1 MKYLNKLSPS
11 DIYEFL
17 NDNDLIVLDSDLK
30 ALMEEVEKNNGE
42 DIYLR
47 CIDLNKNN
55 NPIEDFIYKC
65 FKNAINPTYFS
76 NNLKMYVLNDFTMY
90 KLLFDLESVNDRDR
104 LLNER
109 YVEFM
114 KEHFKDSSYEEDY
127 EKYLAELNAE
137 SENVQ

>member
-65 FKNAINPTYFS
+65 FKNAINPTYYS
-76 NNLKMYVLNDFTMY
+76 NNLKMYVLNDFTIY
-90 KLLFDLESVNDRDR
+90 KLLLDFESVSDRDR
-104 LLNER
+104 LLNEK

-137 SENVQ
+137 SEKVQ

>member
-76 NNLKMYVLNDFTMY
+76 NNLKMYVLNDFTIY
-90 KLLFDLESVNDRDR
+90 KLLLDF
-104 LLNER
+104 
-109 YVEFM
+109 YQYIF
-114 KEHFKDSSYEEDY
+114 
-127 EKYLAELNAE
+127 
-137 SENVQ
+137 

>member
-65 FKNAINPTYFS
+65 FKNAINPTYYS
-76 NNLKMYVLNDFTMY
+76 NNLKMYVLNDFTIY
-90 KLLFDLESVNDRDR
+90 KLLLDFESVSDRDR
-104 LLNER
+104 LLNEK

-127 EKYLAELNAE
+127 EKYLAELKAE
-137 SENVQ
+137 SEKV

>member
-30 ALMEEVEKNNGE
+30 SLMEETEENNGE
-42 DIYLR
+42 NIYLR

-65 FKNAINPTYFS
+65 FKNSINPTYYS
-76 NNLKMYVLNDFTMY
+76 SNLKMYVLEDFTIY
-90 KLLFDLESVNDRDR
+90 KLLLDFESVSDRDR
-104 LLNER
+104 LLNEK

-127 EKYLAELNAE
+127 EKYLAELKAE
-137 SENVQ
+137 SEKV

>member
-76 NNLKMYVLNDFTMY
+76 NNLKMYILNDFTMY

-137 SENVQ
+137 SEKVQ

>member
-30 ALMEEVEKNNGE
+30 SLMEEAEKNNGKN
-42 DIYLR
+42 IYLR

-65 FKNAINPTYFS
+65 FKNAINPTYYS
-76 NNLKMYVLNDFTMY
+76 NNLKMYVLEDFTIY
-90 KLLFDLESVNDRDR
+90 KLLLDFESVSDRDR
-104 LLNER
+104 LLNEK

-127 EKYLAELNAE
+127 EKYLAELKAE
-137 SENVQ
+137 SEKV